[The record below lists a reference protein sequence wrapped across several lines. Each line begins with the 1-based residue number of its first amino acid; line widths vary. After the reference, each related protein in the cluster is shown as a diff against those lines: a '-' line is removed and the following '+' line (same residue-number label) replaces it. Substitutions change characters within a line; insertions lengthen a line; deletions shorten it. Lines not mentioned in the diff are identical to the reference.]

1 MALVRWER
9 FASGVLEERRAGGL
23 LLASGVLEEGVL
35 MMASGVLE
43 EGVLM
48 MAVEVEAGLVCYPRQ
63 P

>member
-35 MMASGVLE
+35 MMA
-43 EGVLM
+43 
-48 MAVEVEAGLVCYPRQ
+48 VEVEAGLVCYPRQ